1 MKSKFK
7 SYKWIVWGVLI
18 LIYLIVFF
26 QRLSVGAIAG
36 DLKST
41 FGMNATQIA
50 NLGAMYFYAY
60 TLMQIPTGILADKL
74 GPRITVVSGSLLAGA
89 ASIMFSFSSS
99 IGMAYVS
106 RLLVGIGVSVVFLS
120 ILKIISIWFPA
131 GDFATMSGL
140 TSFMGNMG
148 GLFAQAPLVIVVGII
163 GWRGSF
169 FAMGI
174 ATLVLAVSAFILVKD
189 SPADIGLPEVNPKPE
204 KSKEDAGEESLNIFV
219 KLFHV
224 VRNPKIWFPA
234 IAFGGLNGSFILFS
248 GTFGISYLGYA
259 YNMDKIAA
267 SSIIS
272 IAILSAAVANI
283 FMGRLTDTLRLRK
296 LPTIALAVISLVAWS
311 SLVFMDL
318 SGWLIYPFAI
328 LMGASTAVGA
338 MCWSVGKEVSNPMY
352 SGMALSI
359 INVTGCL
366 FGALMPVICG
376 RIIDISIA
384 GGAAPLAAYQ
394 NGFLACIGGSLLGLL
409 FSMLMKETKCQNVYS
424 G

>member
-1 MKSKFK
+1 MNSKYK

-89 ASIMFSFSSS
+89 ASIMFSFSTS

-106 RLLVGIGVSVVFLS
+106 RLLVGVGVSVVFLS

-148 GLFAQAPLVIVVGII
+148 GLFAQAPLVIVVGLM
-163 GWRGSF
+163 GWRASF
-169 FAMGI
+169 LSMGI
-174 ATLVLAVSAFILVKD
+174 ATLVLAFTAFILVKD
-189 SPADIGLPEVNPKPE
+189 SPSDIGLPEVNPKPE
-204 KSKEDAGEESLNIFV
+204 HTEKGDGAKSRNVLV
-219 KLFHV
+219 QLYHV
-224 VRNPKIWFPA
+224 VRNPQIWFPA
-234 IAFGGLNGSFILFS
+234 IAFGGLNGGFIMFS
-248 GTFGISYLGYA
+248 GTFGITYLGFA
-259 YNMDKIAA
+259 YGMDKIAA
-267 SSIIS
+267 SGIIS
-272 IAILSAAVANI
+272 VAIISAAVANVFI
-283 FMGRLTDTLRLRK
+283 GRLTDSLKLRK
-296 LPTIALAVISLVAWS
+296 IPTIVMAVVSLAAWS
-311 SLVFMDL
+311 SLVFADL
-318 SGWLIYPFAI
+318 SGWLIYLIAI
-328 LMGASTAVGA
+328 LMGVSTAVGA
-338 MCWSVGKEVSNPMY
+338 MCWSVGKEVSNPEY

-359 INVTGCL
+359 VNVTGCL

-394 NGFLACIGGSLLGLL
+394 NGFLACVGGALLGLL
-409 FSMLMKETKCQNVYS
+409 FALLMKETRCENVFS
-424 G
+424 E